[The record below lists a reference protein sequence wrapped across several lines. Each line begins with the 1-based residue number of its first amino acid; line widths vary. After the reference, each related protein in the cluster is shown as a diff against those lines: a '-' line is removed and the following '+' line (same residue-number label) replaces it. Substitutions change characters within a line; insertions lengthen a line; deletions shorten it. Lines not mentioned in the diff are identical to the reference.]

1 VVPTP
6 PPPAVLAGQR
16 RQSSTWDNLV
26 PSRPYREVRCRSE
39 LLVVRARA
47 LTGLDLFLCFLGGVL
62 MGAGLAWSLAAR
74 RDDGRVER
82 TAVLL
87 FASGATSEVLIWLP
101 RWLS

>member
-1 VVPTP
+1 MVC
-6 PPPAVLAGQR
+6 R
-16 RQSSTWDNLV
+16 DR
-26 PSRPYREVRCRSE
+26 REVRCRAE
-39 LLVVRARA
+39 ALVAGARA

-62 MGAGLAWSLAAR
+62 MGAGLAWALASL

-87 FASGATSEVLIWLP
+87 FAIGAASEVLLWLP